1 MLSHSLPYAEGGVWL
16 IASIIIAGAQ
26 ETANRAAFT
35 NVPKGPATTG
45 LGCRAYSRSN
55 PAPDI
60 RTLIA
65 DPAIKN
71 FRGPTENAY
80 DFTDPDGCPA
90 LTPPPLLSSREGDIL
105 YA

>member
-1 MLSHSLPYAEGGVWL
+1 MLSHSLPYAVGGVWL

-45 LGCRAYSRSN
+45 LDSRAYSRSN

-80 DFTDPDGCPA
+80 DFTDPDGVPGIG
-90 LTPPPLLSSREGDIL
+90 PMPLSSKNPTL
-105 YA
+105 AQ

>member
-1 MLSHSLPYAEGGVWL
+1 MLSHSLPYAVGGVWL

-45 LGCRAYSRSN
+45 LDSRAYSRSN

-60 RTLIA
+60 RTPIA

-71 FRGPTENAY
+71 FRGLAENAY
-80 DFTDPDGCPA
+80 DFTDPDGGPGFG
-90 LTPPPLLSSREGDIL
+90 PMRLSSKNPTL
-105 YA
+105 AQ

>member
-1 MLSHSLPYAEGGVWL
+1 MLSHSLPYAVGGVWL

-45 LGCRAYSRSN
+45 LDFRAYSRSN

-80 DFTDPDGCPA
+80 DFTDPDGVPGIG
-90 LTPPPLLSSREGDIL
+90 PMPLSSKNPTL
-105 YA
+105 AQ